1 MSIFFN
7 GLYVGYIFIQ
17 KKKKR
22 LDIYLWMEETNSTG
36 LIIDLEEIDLS
47 TIFQRGDKK
56 KF

>member
-1 MSIFFN
+1 
-7 GLYVGYIFIQ
+7 
-17 KKKKR
+17 
-22 LDIYLWMEETNSTG
+22 MEETNSTG